1 MKKFGLCLIV
11 LCLFLLAGC
20 GPQGT
25 NQQGASD
32 GNYAVI
38 TDDRGKTVTLPQ
50 KPQRVVVLST
60 SLLNFADA
68 LDGTLVGRAAVKSE
82 DAALPEKYKDVP
94 DVGPVYSVSL
104 EKVTALQ
111 PDVVIGSTD
120 HHEKLAAQLE
130 DSGIPVILL
139 RTKTYDDV
147 KHNLDIMGQ
156 VYGKEDQAKAVDDK
170 LDTEIK
176 AITDTVPKDGQRIAI
191 IHATPSA
198 VSLELPTSIAGGIA
212 ELIHLQNVVASSAAG
227 GDNNRIPYSM
237 ESLVEANPDVIFLTS
252 MGSSDKI
259 EKRVKSDIESNSAW
273 SSLKA
278 VQSGRFYVL
287 PERYFLL
294 NPGLDYPKAVGYMAN
309 LVYPGVAPHE

>member
-1 MKKFGLCLIV
+1 MKKFGLCLPV
-11 LCLFLLAGC
+11 LCLLLLVGC
-20 GPQGT
+20 AP
-25 NQQGASD
+25 QGASQPKAS
-32 GNYAVI
+32 GENYAVI
-38 TDDRGKTVTLPQ
+38 SDDRGKAVTLPQ

-68 LDGTLVGRAAVKSE
+68 LDGNLVGRAAIKSE

-94 DVGPVYSVSL
+94 DVGPVYSISL

-147 KHNLDIMGQ
+147 KRNLDVMGK
-156 VYGKEDQAKAVDDK
+156 VYGKEKEAAAVDEK
-170 LDTEIK
+170 LDKDIK
-176 AITDTVPKDGQRIAI
+176 AITEAVPKAGQRIAI

-212 ELIHLQNVVASSAAG
+212 DLLHLQNIAAAPAG
-227 GDNNRIPYSM
+227 SENNRIPYSM

-259 EKRVKSDIESNSAW
+259 EKRIKSDIEGNPAW
-273 SSLKA
+273 ASLKA
-278 VQSGRFYVL
+278 VRSGRFYIL

-309 LVYPGVAPHE
+309 LVYPGVVPHE

>member
-1 MKKFGLCLIV
+1 M
-11 LCLFLLAGC
+11 
-20 GPQGT
+20 
-25 NQQGASD
+25 
-32 GNYAVI
+32 
-38 TDDRGKTVTLPQ
+38 
-50 KPQRVVVLST
+50 
-60 SLLNFADA
+60 
-68 LDGTLVGRAAVKSE
+68 
-82 DAALPEKYKDVP
+82 P

-104 EKVTALQ
+104 EKVTALE

-147 KHNLDIMGQ
+147 KHNLDVMGR
-156 VYGKEDQAKAVDDK
+156 VYGKEEQAKAVDEK

-176 AITDTVPKDGQRIAI
+176 AITDAVPKQGLRIAI

-212 ELIHLQNVVASSAAG
+212 DLLHLQNIAAAPAG
-227 GDNNRIPYSM
+227 SENNRIPYSM

-259 EKRVKSDIESNSAW
+259 EKRIKGDIESNRAW
-273 SSLKA
+273 ASLKA
-278 VQSGRFYVL
+278 VQSGRFYIL

-309 LVYPGVAPHE
+309 LVYPGVVPHE

>member
-1 MKKFGLCLIV
+1 MVTSGISMESIAKMMGHSNLRSTQV
-11 LCLFLLAGC
+11 
-20 GPQGT
+20 
-25 NQQGASD
+25 
-32 GNYAVI
+32 YAVI
-38 TDDRGKTVTLPQ
+38 TDDRGKSVTLPQ

-68 LDGTLVGRAAVKSE
+68 LDGSLVGRAAIKSE

-104 EKVTALQ
+104 EKVTALE

-147 KHNLDIMGQ
+147 KHNLDVMGR
-156 VYGKEDQAKAVDDK
+156 VYGKEEQAKAVDEK

-176 AITDTVPKDGQRIAI
+176 AITDAVPKQGLRIAI

-212 ELIHLQNVVASSAAG
+212 DLLHLQNIAAAPAG
-227 GDNNRIPYSM
+227 SENNRIPYSM

-259 EKRVKSDIESNSAW
+259 EKRIKGDIESNRAW
-273 SSLKA
+273 ASLKA
-278 VQSGRFYVL
+278 VQSGRFYIL

-309 LVYPGVAPHE
+309 LVYPGVVPHE

>member
-1 MKKFGLCLIV
+1 MKKFGLCLLV
-11 LCLFLLAGC
+11 LCLLLLVGC
-20 GPQGT
+20 GPQGVS
-25 NQQGASD
+25 QLKAS
-32 GNYAVI
+32 GENYAVI
-38 TDDRGKTVTLPQ
+38 NDDRGKAVTLPQ

-68 LDGTLVGRAAVKSE
+68 LDGNLVGRAAIKSE

-94 DVGPVYSVSL
+94 DVGPVYSISL

-147 KHNLDIMGQ
+147 KRNLDVMGK
-156 VYGKEDQAKAVDDK
+156 VYGKEKEAAAVDEK
-170 LDTEIK
+170 LDKDIK
-176 AITDTVPKDGQRIAI
+176 AITEAVPKAGQRIAI

-212 ELIHLQNVVASSAAG
+212 DLLHLQNIAAAPAG
-227 GDNNRIPYSM
+227 SENNRIPYSM

-259 EKRVKSDIESNSAW
+259 EKRIKSDIEGNPAW
-273 SSLKA
+273 ASLKA
-278 VQSGRFYVL
+278 VRSGRFYIL

-309 LVYPGVAPHE
+309 LVYPGVVSHE

>member
-1 MKKFGLCLIV
+1 MKKFGLCLLV
-11 LCLFLLAGC
+11 LCLLLLVGC
-20 GPQGT
+20 GPQG
-25 NQQGASD
+25 ASQLKAS
-32 GNYAVI
+32 GENYAVI
-38 TDDRGKTVTLPQ
+38 SDDRGKAVTLPQ

-68 LDGTLVGRAAVKSE
+68 LDGNLVGRAAIKSE

-94 DVGPVYSVSL
+94 DVGPVYSISL

-147 KHNLDIMGQ
+147 KRNLDVMGK
-156 VYGKEDQAKAVDDK
+156 VYGKEKEAAAVDEK
-170 LDTEIK
+170 LDKDIK
-176 AITDTVPKDGQRIAI
+176 AITEAVPKAGQRIAI

-212 ELIHLQNVVASSAAG
+212 DLLHLQNIAAAPAG
-227 GDNNRIPYSM
+227 SENNRIPYSM

-259 EKRVKSDIESNSAW
+259 EKRIKSDIEGNPAW
-273 SSLKA
+273 ASLQA
-278 VQSGRFYVL
+278 VRSGRFYIL

-309 LVYPGVAPHE
+309 LVYPGVVPHE

>member
-1 MKKFGLCLIV
+1 MKKFGLCLLV

-25 NQQGASD
+25 SQEKAS
-32 GNYAVI
+32 GENYAVI
-38 TDDRGKTVTLPQ
+38 TDDRGKSVTLPQ

-68 LDGTLVGRAAVKSE
+68 LDGSLVGRAAIKSE

-104 EKVTALQ
+104 EKVTALE

-147 KHNLDIMGQ
+147 KHNLDVMGR
-156 VYGKEDQAKAVDDK
+156 VYGKEEQAKAVDEK

-176 AITDTVPKDGQRIAI
+176 AITDAVPKQGLRIAI

-212 ELIHLQNVVASSAAG
+212 DLLHLQNIAAAPAG
-227 GDNNRIPYSM
+227 SENNRIPYSM

-252 MGSSDKI
+252 LGSSDKI
-259 EKRVKSDIESNSAW
+259 EKRIKGDIESNRAW
-273 SSLKA
+273 ASLKA
-278 VQSGRFYVL
+278 VQSGRFYIL

-309 LVYPGVAPHE
+309 LVYPGVVPHE

>member
-1 MKKFGLCLIV
+1 MKKFGLCLLV

-25 NQQGASD
+25 SQEKAS
-32 GNYAVI
+32 GENYAVI
-38 TDDRGKTVTLPQ
+38 TDDRGKSVTLPQ

-68 LDGTLVGRAAVKSE
+68 LDGSLVGRAAIKSE

-94 DVGPVYSVSL
+94 DVGPVYRVSL
-104 EKVTALQ
+104 EKVTALE

-147 KHNLDIMGQ
+147 KHNLDVMGR
-156 VYGKEDQAKAVDDK
+156 VYGKEEQAKAVDEK

-176 AITDTVPKDGQRIAI
+176 AITDAVPKQGLRIAI

-212 ELIHLQNVVASSAAG
+212 DLLHLQNIAAAPAG
-227 GDNNRIPYSM
+227 SENNRIPYSM

-259 EKRVKSDIESNSAW
+259 EKRIKGDIESNRAW
-273 SSLKA
+273 ASLKA
-278 VQSGRFYVL
+278 VQSGRFYIL

-309 LVYPGVAPHE
+309 LVYPGVVPHE

>member
-1 MKKFGLCLIV
+1 MKKFGSCLLV
-11 LCLFLLAGC
+11 LCLLLLAGC

-25 NQQGASD
+25 SPEKASG

-38 TDDRGKTVTLPQ
+38 TDDRGKAVILPQ

-68 LDGTLVGRAAVKSE
+68 LDGSLVGRAAIKSE

-104 EKVTALQ
+104 EKVTALG

-147 KHNLDIMGQ
+147 KRNLDVMGK
-156 VYGKEDQAKAVDDK
+156 VYGKEKEAAAVDEK

-176 AITDTVPKDGQRIAI
+176 VITDAVPKEGQRIAI

-212 ELIHLQNVVASSAAG
+212 DLLHLQNIAAAPAG
-227 GDNNRIPYSM
+227 SENNRIPYSM

-252 MGSSDKI
+252 MGSSDQI
-259 EKRVKSDIESNSAW
+259 EKRIKGDIESNPAW
-273 SSLKA
+273 ASLKA
-278 VQSGRFYVL
+278 VRSGRFYIL

>member
-1 MKKFGLCLIV
+1 MKKFGLCLLV

-25 NQQGASD
+25 SQEKAS
-32 GNYAVI
+32 GENYAVI
-38 TDDRGKTVTLPQ
+38 TDDRGKSVTLPQ

-68 LDGTLVGRAAVKSE
+68 LDGSLVGRAAIKSE

-104 EKVTALQ
+104 EKVTALE

-147 KHNLDIMGQ
+147 KHNLDVMGR
-156 VYGKEDQAKAVDDK
+156 VYGKEEQAKAVDEK

-176 AITDTVPKDGQRIAI
+176 AITDAVPKQGLRIAI

-212 ELIHLQNVVASSAAG
+212 DLLHLQNIAAAPAG
-227 GDNNRIPYSM
+227 SENNRIPYSM

-259 EKRVKSDIESNSAW
+259 EKRIKGDIESNPAW
-273 SSLKA
+273 ASLRA
-278 VQSGRFYVL
+278 VQAGRFYLL

-294 NPGLDYPKAVGYMAN
+294 NPGRDYPKAVGYMAN
-309 LVYPGVAPHE
+309 LVYPGVVPHE

>member
-1 MKKFGLCLIV
+1 VKKFGLCLLV
-11 LCLFLLAGC
+11 LCLLLLAGC
-20 GPQGT
+20 GPQG
-25 NQQGASD
+25 ASQPKAS
-32 GNYAVI
+32 GENYSVI
-38 TDDRGKTVTLPQ
+38 NDDRGKAVTLPQ

-68 LDGTLVGRAAVKSE
+68 LDGNLVGRAAIKSE

-94 DVGPVYSVSL
+94 DVGPVYSISL

-147 KHNLDIMGQ
+147 KRNLDVMGK
-156 VYGKEDQAKAVDDK
+156 VYGKEKEAAAVDEK
-170 LDTEIK
+170 LDKDIK
-176 AITDTVPKDGQRIAI
+176 AITEAVPKAGQRIAI

-212 ELIHLQNVVASSAAG
+212 DLLHLQNIAAAPAG
-227 GDNNRIPYSM
+227 SENNRIPYSM

-259 EKRVKSDIESNSAW
+259 EKRIKSDIEGNPAW
-273 SSLKA
+273 ASLKA
-278 VQSGRFYVL
+278 VRSGRFYIL

-309 LVYPGVAPHE
+309 LVYPGVVPHE

>member
-1 MKKFGLCLIV
+1 MKKFGLCLLV
-11 LCLFLLAGC
+11 LCLLLLVGC
-20 GPQGT
+20 AP
-25 NQQGASD
+25 QGASQPKAS
-32 GNYAVI
+32 GENYAVI
-38 TDDRGKTVTLPQ
+38 SDDRGKAVTLPQ

-68 LDGTLVGRAAVKSE
+68 LDGNLVGRAAIKSE

-94 DVGPVYSVSL
+94 DVGPVYSISL

-147 KHNLDIMGQ
+147 KRNLDVMGK
-156 VYGKEDQAKAVDDK
+156 VYGKEKEAASVDEK
-170 LDTEIK
+170 LDKDIK
-176 AITDTVPKDGQRIAI
+176 AITEAVPKAGQRIAI

-212 ELIHLQNVVASSAAG
+212 DLLHLQNIAAAPAG
-227 GDNNRIPYSM
+227 SENNRIPYSM

-259 EKRVKSDIESNSAW
+259 EKRIKSDIEGNPAW
-273 SSLKA
+273 ASLKA
-278 VQSGRFYVL
+278 VRSGRFYIL

-309 LVYPGVAPHE
+309 LVYPGVVPHE

>member
-1 MKKFGLCLIV
+1 MKKFGLCLLV
-11 LCLFLLAGC
+11 LCLLFLAGC
-20 GPQGT
+20 GPQGVS
-25 NQQGASD
+25 QPKAS
-32 GNYAVI
+32 GENYAVI
-38 TDDRGKTVTLPQ
+38 NDDRGKAVTLPQ

-68 LDGTLVGRAAVKSE
+68 LDGSLVGRAAIKSE

-104 EKVTALQ
+104 EKVTALG

-147 KHNLDIMGQ
+147 KHNLDVMGR
-156 VYGKEDQAKAVDDK
+156 VYGKEEQAKAVDEK

-176 AITDTVPKDGQRIAI
+176 AITDAVPKQGLRIAI

-212 ELIHLQNVVASSAAG
+212 DLLHLQNIAAAPAG
-227 GDNNRIPYSM
+227 SENNRIPYSM

-259 EKRVKSDIESNSAW
+259 EKRIKGDIESNRAW
-273 SSLKA
+273 ASLKA
-278 VQSGRFYVL
+278 VQSGRFYIL

-309 LVYPGVAPHE
+309 LVYPGVVPHE

>member
-1 MKKFGLCLIV
+1 MKKFGLCLLV
-11 LCLFLLAGC
+11 LCLLLLVGC
-20 GPQGT
+20 AP
-25 NQQGASD
+25 QGASQPKAS
-32 GNYAVI
+32 GENYAVI
-38 TDDRGKTVTLPQ
+38 SDDRGKAVTLPQ

-68 LDGTLVGRAAVKSE
+68 LDGNLVGRAAIKSE

-94 DVGPVYSVSL
+94 DVGPVYSISL

-147 KHNLDIMGQ
+147 KRNLDVMGK
-156 VYGKEDQAKAVDDK
+156 VYGKEKEAAAVDEK
-170 LDTEIK
+170 LDKDIK
-176 AITDTVPKDGQRIAI
+176 AITEAVPKAGQRIAI

-212 ELIHLQNVVASSAAG
+212 DLLHLQNIAAAPAG
-227 GDNNRIPYSM
+227 SENNRIPYSM

-259 EKRVKSDIESNSAW
+259 EKRIKSDIEGTPAW
-273 SSLKA
+273 ASLKA
-278 VQSGRFYVL
+278 VRSGRFYIL

-309 LVYPGVAPHE
+309 LVYPGVVPHE

>member
-1 MKKFGLCLIV
+1 MEKFGLCLLV

-25 NQQGASD
+25 SQEKAS
-32 GNYAVI
+32 GENYAVI
-38 TDDRGKTVTLPQ
+38 TDDRGKSVTLPQ

-68 LDGTLVGRAAVKSE
+68 LDGSLVGRAAIKSE

-104 EKVTALQ
+104 EKVTALE

-147 KHNLDIMGQ
+147 KHNLDVMGR
-156 VYGKEDQAKAVDDK
+156 VYGKEEQAKAVDEK

-176 AITDTVPKDGQRIAI
+176 AITDAVPKQGLRIAI

-212 ELIHLQNVVASSAAG
+212 DLLHLQNIAAAPAG
-227 GDNNRIPYSM
+227 SENNRIPYSM

-259 EKRVKSDIESNSAW
+259 EKRIKGDIESNRAW
-273 SSLKA
+273 ASLKA
-278 VQSGRFYVL
+278 VQSGRFYIL

-309 LVYPGVAPHE
+309 LVYPGVVPHE

>member
-1 MKKFGLCLIV
+1 MKKFGLCLLV
-11 LCLFLLAGC
+11 LCLLLLVGC
-20 GPQGT
+20 AH
-25 NQQGASD
+25 QGASQPKAS
-32 GNYAVI
+32 GENYAVI
-38 TDDRGKTVTLPQ
+38 SDDRGKAVTLPQ

-68 LDGTLVGRAAVKSE
+68 LDGNLVGRAAIKSE

-94 DVGPVYSVSL
+94 DVGPVYSISL

-147 KHNLDIMGQ
+147 KRNLDVMGK
-156 VYGKEDQAKAVDDK
+156 VYGKEKEAAAVDEK
-170 LDTEIK
+170 LDKDIK
-176 AITDTVPKDGQRIAI
+176 AITEAVPKAGQRIAI

-212 ELIHLQNVVASSAAG
+212 DLLHLQNIAAAPAG
-227 GDNNRIPYSM
+227 SENNRIPYSM

-259 EKRVKSDIESNSAW
+259 EKRIKSDIEGNPAW
-273 SSLKA
+273 ASLKA
-278 VQSGRFYVL
+278 VRSGRFYIL

-309 LVYPGVAPHE
+309 LVYPGVVPHE

>member
-1 MKKFGLCLIV
+1 MKKFGLCLLV

-25 NQQGASD
+25 SQEKAS
-32 GNYAVI
+32 GENYAVI
-38 TDDRGKTVTLPQ
+38 PDDRGKSVTLPQ

-68 LDGTLVGRAAVKSE
+68 LDGSLVGRAAIKSE

-104 EKVTALQ
+104 EKVTALE

-147 KHNLDIMGQ
+147 KHNLDVMGR
-156 VYGKEDQAKAVDDK
+156 VYGKEEQAKAVDEK

-176 AITDTVPKDGQRIAI
+176 AITDAVPKQGLRIAI

-212 ELIHLQNVVASSAAG
+212 DLLHLQNIAAAPAG
-227 GDNNRIPYSM
+227 SENNRIPYSM

-259 EKRVKSDIESNSAW
+259 EKRIKGDIESNPAW
-273 SSLKA
+273 ASLRA
-278 VQSGRFYVL
+278 VQSGRFYIL

-309 LVYPGVAPHE
+309 LVYPGVVPHE

>member
-1 MKKFGLCLIV
+1 MLV

-25 NQQGASD
+25 SQEKAS
-32 GNYAVI
+32 GENYAVI
-38 TDDRGKTVTLPQ
+38 TDDRGKSVTLPQ

-68 LDGTLVGRAAVKSE
+68 LDGSLVGRAAIKSE

-104 EKVTALQ
+104 EKVTALE

-147 KHNLDIMGQ
+147 KHNLDVMGR
-156 VYGKEDQAKAVDDK
+156 VYGKEEQAKAVDEK

-176 AITDTVPKDGQRIAI
+176 AITDAVPKQGLRIAI

-212 ELIHLQNVVASSAAG
+212 DLLHLQNIAAAPAG
-227 GDNNRIPYSM
+227 SENNRIPYSM

-259 EKRVKSDIESNSAW
+259 EKRIKGDIESNPAW
-273 SSLKA
+273 ASLRA
-278 VQSGRFYVL
+278 VQSGRFYIL

-309 LVYPGVAPHE
+309 LVYPGVVPHE

>member
-1 MKKFGLCLIV
+1 MSQLK
-11 LCLFLLAGC
+11 
-20 GPQGT
+20 
-25 NQQGASD
+25 AS
-32 GNYAVI
+32 GENYAVI
-38 TDDRGKTVTLPQ
+38 NDDRGKAVTLPQ

-68 LDGTLVGRAAVKSE
+68 LDGNLVGRAAIKSE

-94 DVGPVYSVSL
+94 DVGPVYSISL

-147 KHNLDIMGQ
+147 KRNLDVMGK
-156 VYGKEDQAKAVDDK
+156 VYGKEKEAAAVDEK
-170 LDTEIK
+170 LDKDIK
-176 AITDTVPKDGQRIAI
+176 AITEAVPKAGQRIAI

-212 ELIHLQNVVASSAAG
+212 DLLHLQNIAAAPAG
-227 GDNNRIPYSM
+227 SENNRIPYSM

-259 EKRVKSDIESNSAW
+259 EKRIKSDIEGNPAW
-273 SSLKA
+273 ASLKA
-278 VQSGRFYVL
+278 VRSGRFYIL

-309 LVYPGVAPHE
+309 LVYPGVVSHE

>member
-1 MKKFGLCLIV
+1 
-11 LCLFLLAGC
+11 
-20 GPQGT
+20 
-25 NQQGASD
+25 
-32 GNYAVI
+32 
-38 TDDRGKTVTLPQ
+38 
-50 KPQRVVVLST
+50 
-60 SLLNFADA
+60 ADA
-68 LDGTLVGRAAVKSE
+68 LDGSLVGRAAIKSE

-147 KHNLDIMGQ
+147 KHNLVVMGK
-156 VYGKEDQAKAVDDK
+156 VYGKEKEAAAVDEK

-176 AITDTVPKDGQRIAI
+176 AITDAVPKEGQRIAI

-212 ELIHLQNVVASSAAG
+212 DLLHLQNIAAAPAG
-227 GDNNRIPYSM
+227 SENNRIPYSM

-259 EKRVKSDIESNSAW
+259 EKRIKGDIESNPAW
-273 SSLKA
+273 ASLKA
-278 VQSGRFYVL
+278 VQSGRFYIL

-309 LVYPGVAPHE
+309 LVYPGVIPHE

>member
-1 MKKFGLCLIV
+1 MKKFGLCLLV
-11 LCLFLLAGC
+11 LCLLLLVGC
-20 GPQGT
+20 AP
-25 NQQGASD
+25 QGASQPKAS
-32 GNYAVI
+32 GENYAVI
-38 TDDRGKTVTLPQ
+38 SDDRGKAVTLPQ

-68 LDGTLVGRAAVKSE
+68 LDGNLVGRAAIKSE

-94 DVGPVYSVSL
+94 DVGPVYSISL

-147 KHNLDIMGQ
+147 KRNLDVMGK
-156 VYGKEDQAKAVDDK
+156 VYGKDKEAAAVDEK
-170 LDTEIK
+170 LDKDIK
-176 AITDTVPKDGQRIAI
+176 AITEAVPKAGQRIAI

-212 ELIHLQNVVASSAAG
+212 DLLHLQNIAAAPAG
-227 GDNNRIPYSM
+227 SENNRIPYSM

-259 EKRVKSDIESNSAW
+259 EKRIKSDIEGNPAW
-273 SSLKA
+273 ASLKA
-278 VQSGRFYVL
+278 VRSGRFYIL

-309 LVYPGVAPHE
+309 LVYPGVVPHE

>member
-1 MKKFGLCLIV
+1 MKKFGLCLLV
-11 LCLFLLAGC
+11 LCLLLLVGC
-20 GPQGT
+20 GPQG
-25 NQQGASD
+25 ASEPKTS
-32 GNYAVI
+32 GENYAVI
-38 TDDRGKTVTLPQ
+38 TDDRGKAVTLPQ

-68 LDGTLVGRAAVKSE
+68 LDGSLVGRAAIKSE

-120 HHEKLAAQLE
+120 HHENLAAQLE

-147 KHNLDIMGQ
+147 KHNLDVMGK
-156 VYGKEDQAKAVDDK
+156 VYGKEKEAAAVDEK
-170 LDTEIK
+170 LDTAIK
-176 AITDTVPKDGQRIAI
+176 AITDAVPKEGQRIAI

-212 ELIHLQNVVASSAAG
+212 DLLHLQNIAAAPAG
-227 GDNNRIPYSM
+227 SENNRIPYSM

-259 EKRVKSDIESNSAW
+259 EKRIKGDIESNPAW
-273 SSLKA
+273 ASLNA
-278 VQSGRFYVL
+278 VKSGRFYIL

-309 LVYPGVAPHE
+309 LVYPGVVPHE

>member
-1 MKKFGLCLIV
+1 VKKFGLCLLV

-25 NQQGASD
+25 SQEKAS
-32 GNYAVI
+32 GENYAVI
-38 TDDRGKTVTLPQ
+38 TDDRGKSVTLPQ

-68 LDGTLVGRAAVKSE
+68 LDGSLVGRAAIKSE

-104 EKVTALQ
+104 EKVTALE

-147 KHNLDIMGQ
+147 KHNLDVMGR
-156 VYGKEDQAKAVDDK
+156 VYGKEEQAKAVDEK

-176 AITDTVPKDGQRIAI
+176 AITDAVPKQGLRIAI

-212 ELIHLQNVVASSAAG
+212 DLLHLQNIAAAPAG
-227 GDNNRIPYSM
+227 SENNRIPYSM

-259 EKRVKSDIESNSAW
+259 EKRIKGDIESNRAW
-273 SSLKA
+273 ASLKA
-278 VQSGRFYVL
+278 VQSGRFYIL

-309 LVYPGVAPHE
+309 LVYPGVVPHE

>member
-1 MKKFGLCLIV
+1 MKKFGLCLLV
-11 LCLFLLAGC
+11 LCLLLLVGC
-20 GPQGT
+20 AP
-25 NQQGASD
+25 QGASQPKAS
-32 GNYAVI
+32 GENYAVI
-38 TDDRGKTVTLPQ
+38 SDDRGKAVTLPQ

-68 LDGTLVGRAAVKSE
+68 LDGNLVGRAAIKSE

-94 DVGPVYSVSL
+94 DVGPVYSISL

-147 KHNLDIMGQ
+147 KRNLDVMGKD
-156 VYGKEDQAKAVDDK
+156 YGKENEAAAVDEILDK
-170 LDTEIK
+170 DIK
-176 AITDTVPKDGQRIAI
+176 AITEAVPKAGQRIAI

-212 ELIHLQNVVASSAAG
+212 DLLHLQNIAAAPAG
-227 GDNNRIPYSM
+227 SENNRIPYSM

-259 EKRVKSDIESNSAW
+259 EKRIKSDIEGNPAW
-273 SSLKA
+273 ASLKA
-278 VQSGRFYVL
+278 VRSGRFYIL

-309 LVYPGVAPHE
+309 LVYPGVVPHE

>member
-1 MKKFGLCLIV
+1 M
-11 LCLFLLAGC
+11 
-20 GPQGT
+20 
-25 NQQGASD
+25 
-32 GNYAVI
+32 
-38 TDDRGKTVTLPQ
+38 PQ

-68 LDGTLVGRAAVKSE
+68 LDGSLVGRAAIKSE

-104 EKVTALQ
+104 EKVTALE

-147 KHNLDIMGQ
+147 KHNLDVMGR
-156 VYGKEDQAKAVDDK
+156 VYGKEEQAKAVDEK

-176 AITDTVPKDGQRIAI
+176 AITDAVPKQGLRIAI

-212 ELIHLQNVVASSAAG
+212 DLLHLQNIAAAPAG
-227 GDNNRIPYSM
+227 SENNRIPYSM

-259 EKRVKSDIESNSAW
+259 EKRIKGDIESNRAW
-273 SSLKA
+273 ASLKA
-278 VQSGRFYVL
+278 VQSGRFYIL

-309 LVYPGVAPHE
+309 LVYPGVVPHE

>member
-1 MKKFGLCLIV
+1 MKKFGLCLLV

-25 NQQGASD
+25 SQEKAS
-32 GNYAVI
+32 GENYAVI
-38 TDDRGKTVTLPQ
+38 TDDRGKAVTLPQ

-68 LDGTLVGRAAVKSE
+68 LDGSLVGRAAIKSE

-104 EKVTALQ
+104 EKVTALE

-147 KHNLDIMGQ
+147 KHNLDVMGR
-156 VYGKEDQAKAVDDK
+156 VYGKEEQAKAVDEK

-176 AITDTVPKDGQRIAI
+176 AITDAVPKQGLRIAI

-212 ELIHLQNVVASSAAG
+212 DLLHLQNIAAAPAG
-227 GDNNRIPYSM
+227 SENNRIPYSM

-259 EKRVKSDIESNSAW
+259 EKRIKGDIESNPAW
-273 SSLKA
+273 ASLRA
-278 VQSGRFYVL
+278 VQSGRFYIL

-309 LVYPGVAPHE
+309 LVYPGVVPHE

>member
-1 MKKFGLCLIV
+1 MKKFGLCLLV

-25 NQQGASD
+25 SQEKAS
-32 GNYAVI
+32 GEHYAVI
-38 TDDRGKTVTLPQ
+38 TDDRGKSVTLPQ

-68 LDGTLVGRAAVKSE
+68 LDGSLVGRAAIKSE

-94 DVGPVYSVSL
+94 DVGLVYSVSL
-104 EKVTALQ
+104 EKVTALA

-147 KHNLDIMGQ
+147 KRNLVVMGT
-156 VYGKEDQAKAVDDK
+156 VYGKEDQAAAVDEK

-176 AITDTVPKDGQRIAI
+176 AITDAVPKQGLRIAI

-212 ELIHLQNVVASSAAG
+212 ELLHLQNVVSPSTSG

-259 EKRVKSDIESNSAW
+259 EKRIKGDIESNPAW
-273 SSLKA
+273 ASLKA
-278 VQSGRFYVL
+278 VQSGRFYIL

-309 LVYPGVAPHE
+309 LVYPGVVPHE

>member
-1 MKKFGLCLIV
+1 VKKFGLCLLV
-11 LCLFLLAGC
+11 LCLLLLVGC
-20 GPQGT
+20 GPQG
-25 NQQGASD
+25 ASQLKAS
-32 GNYAVI
+32 GENYAVI
-38 TDDRGKTVTLPQ
+38 SDDRGKAVTLPQ

-68 LDGTLVGRAAVKSE
+68 LDGNLVGRAAIKSE

-94 DVGPVYSVSL
+94 DVGPVYSISL

-147 KHNLDIMGQ
+147 KRNLDVMGK
-156 VYGKEDQAKAVDDK
+156 VYGKEKEAAAVDEK
-170 LDTEIK
+170 LDKDIK
-176 AITDTVPKDGQRIAI
+176 AITEAVPKAGQRIAI

-212 ELIHLQNVVASSAAG
+212 DLLHLQNIAAAPAG
-227 GDNNRIPYSM
+227 SENNRIPYSM

-259 EKRVKSDIESNSAW
+259 EKRIKSDIEGNPAW
-273 SSLKA
+273 ASLQA
-278 VQSGRFYVL
+278 VRSGRFYIL

-309 LVYPGVAPHE
+309 LVYPGVVPHE

>member
-1 MKKFGLCLIV
+1 MKKFGLCLLV
-11 LCLFLLAGC
+11 LCLLLLAGC
-20 GPQGT
+20 GPQG
-25 NQQGASD
+25 ASAPKASG

-38 TDDRGKTVTLPQ
+38 TDDRGKAVTLPQ

-68 LDGTLVGRAAVKSE
+68 LDGSLVGRAAIKSE

-104 EKVTALQ
+104 EKVTALE

-147 KHNLDIMGQ
+147 KHNLDVMGK
-156 VYGKEDQAKAVDDK
+156 VYGKEEQAKAVDEK

-176 AITDTVPKDGQRIAI
+176 AITDTVPKQGLRIAI

-212 ELIHLQNVVASSAAG
+212 DLLHLQNIAAAPAG
-227 GDNNRIPYSM
+227 SENNRIPYSM

-259 EKRVKSDIESNSAW
+259 EKRIKSDIESNPAW
-273 SSLKA
+273 ASLKA
-278 VQSGRFYVL
+278 VQSGRFYIL

-309 LVYPGVAPHE
+309 LVYPGVVPHE

>member
-1 MKKFGLCLIV
+1 MSARPLS
-11 LCLFLLAGC
+11 LAPC
-20 GPQGT
+20 RLRS
-25 NQQGASD
+25 QGASEPKTS
-32 GNYAVI
+32 GENYAVI
-38 TDDRGKTVTLPQ
+38 TDDRGKAVTLPQ

-68 LDGTLVGRAAVKSE
+68 LDAVSSKGRHQVE

-104 EKVTALQ
+104 EKVTALG

-147 KHNLDIMGQ
+147 KHNLDVMGK
-156 VYGKEDQAKAVDDK
+156 VYGKEKEAAAVDEK

-176 AITDTVPKDGQRIAI
+176 AITDAVPKEGQRIAI

-212 ELIHLQNVVASSAAG
+212 DLLHLQNIAAAPAG
-227 GDNNRIPYSM
+227 SENNRIPYSM

-252 MGSSDKI
+252 MIIGQD
-259 EKRVKSDIESNSAW
+259 
-273 SSLKA
+273 
-278 VQSGRFYVL
+278 
-287 PERYFLL
+287 
-294 NPGLDYPKAVGYMAN
+294 
-309 LVYPGVAPHE
+309 

>member
-1 MKKFGLCLIV
+1 MKKFGLCLLV
-11 LCLFLLAGC
+11 LCLLLLVGC
-20 GPQGT
+20 GPQG
-25 NQQGASD
+25 ASAPKAS
-32 GNYAVI
+32 GENYAVI
-38 TDDRGKTVTLPQ
+38 TDDRGKAVTLPQ

-68 LDGTLVGRAAVKSE
+68 LDGSLVGRAAIKSE

-104 EKVTALQ
+104 EKVTALE

-120 HHEKLAAQLE
+120 HHEKLVAQLE

-147 KHNLDIMGQ
+147 KHNLDVMGK
-156 VYGKEDQAKAVDDK
+156 VYGKEEQAKAVDEK
-170 LDTEIK
+170 LDTAIK
-176 AITDTVPKDGQRIAI
+176 AITDAVPKQGLRIAI

-212 ELIHLQNVVASSAAG
+212 DLLHLQNIAVAPAG
-227 GDNNRIPYSM
+227 SENNRIPYSM

-259 EKRVKSDIESNSAW
+259 EKRIKSDIESNPAW
-273 SSLKA
+273 ASLKA
-278 VQSGRFYVL
+278 VRSGRFYIL

-309 LVYPGVAPHE
+309 LVYPGVVPHE

>member
-1 MKKFGLCLIV
+1 MKKFGLCLLV

-20 GPQGT
+20 GPQKTAPSG
-25 NQQGASD
+25 GSD
-32 GNYAVI
+32 GSYAVI
-38 TDDRGKTVTLPQ
+38 TDDRGKTVPLVQ

-68 LDGTLVGRAAVKSE
+68 LDGTLVGRAAIKSE
-82 DAALPEKYKDVP
+82 DAALPEKYQDVP

-104 EKVTALQ
+104 EKVASLR

-147 KHNLDIMGQ
+147 KRNLDVLSK
-156 VYGKEDQAKAVDDK
+156 VYGKEQAAAALEER
-170 LDTEIK
+170 LDGEVK
-176 AITDTVPKDGQRIAI
+176 AITDAVPKDGMRIAI

-212 ELIHLQNVVASSAAG
+212 ELLHLQNVVTTAAG

-252 MGSSDKI
+252 MGASDKI
-259 EKRVKSDIESNSAW
+259 EKRIKGDIETNPAW
-273 SSLKA
+273 ASLKA
-278 VQSGRFYVL
+278 VQTGRFYVL

-309 LVYPGVAPHE
+309 LVYPGVVPHE

>member
-1 MKKFGLCLIV
+1 MKKFGLCLLV

-25 NQQGASD
+25 SQEKAS
-32 GNYAVI
+32 GENYAVI
-38 TDDRGKTVTLPQ
+38 TDDRGKSVTLPQ

-68 LDGTLVGRAAVKSE
+68 LDGSLVGRAAIKSE

-104 EKVTALQ
+104 EKVTALE

-147 KHNLDIMGQ
+147 KHNLDVMGR
-156 VYGKEDQAKAVDDK
+156 VYGKEEQAKAVDEK

-176 AITDTVPKDGQRIAI
+176 AITDAVPKQGLRIAI

-212 ELIHLQNVVASSAAG
+212 DLLHLQNIAAAPAG
-227 GDNNRIPYSM
+227 SENNRIPYSM

-259 EKRVKSDIESNSAW
+259 EKRIKSDIESNRAW
-273 SSLKA
+273 ASLKA
-278 VQSGRFYVL
+278 VQSGRFYIL

-309 LVYPGVAPHE
+309 LVYPGVVPHE

>member
-1 MKKFGLCLIV
+1 MKKFGLCLLV

-25 NQQGASD
+25 SQEKAS
-32 GNYAVI
+32 GENYAVI
-38 TDDRGKTVTLPQ
+38 TDDRGKSVTLPQ

-68 LDGTLVGRAAVKSE
+68 LDGSLVGRAAIKSE
-82 DAALPEKYKDVP
+82 HAALPEKYKDVP

-104 EKVTALQ
+104 EKVTALE

-147 KHNLDIMGQ
+147 KHNLDVMGR
-156 VYGKEDQAKAVDDK
+156 VYGKEEQAKAVDEK

-176 AITDTVPKDGQRIAI
+176 AITDAVPKQGLRIAI

-212 ELIHLQNVVASSAAG
+212 DLLHLQNIAAAPAG
-227 GDNNRIPYSM
+227 SENNRIPYSM

-259 EKRVKSDIESNSAW
+259 EKRIKGDIESNRAW
-273 SSLKA
+273 ASLKA
-278 VQSGRFYVL
+278 VQSGRFYIL

-309 LVYPGVAPHE
+309 LVYPGVVPHE

>member
-1 MKKFGLCLIV
+1 M
-11 LCLFLLAGC
+11 
-20 GPQGT
+20 
-25 NQQGASD
+25 
-32 GNYAVI
+32 
-38 TDDRGKTVTLPQ
+38 
-50 KPQRVVVLST
+50 
-60 SLLNFADA
+60 
-68 LDGTLVGRAAVKSE
+68 
-82 DAALPEKYKDVP
+82 
-94 DVGPVYSVSL
+94 GPVYSISL

-147 KHNLDIMGQ
+147 KRNLDVMGK
-156 VYGKEDQAKAVDDK
+156 VYGKEKEAAAVDEK
-170 LDTEIK
+170 LDKDIK
-176 AITDTVPKDGQRIAI
+176 AITEAVPKAGQRIAI

-212 ELIHLQNVVASSAAG
+212 DLLHLQNIAAAPAG
-227 GDNNRIPYSM
+227 SENNRIPYSM

-259 EKRVKSDIESNSAW
+259 EKRIKSDIEGNPAW
-273 SSLKA
+273 ASLKA
-278 VQSGRFYVL
+278 VRSGRFYIL

-309 LVYPGVAPHE
+309 LVYPGVVSHE

>member
-1 MKKFGLCLIV
+1 MKKFGLCLLV
-11 LCLFLLAGC
+11 LCLLLLVGC
-20 GPQGT
+20 AP
-25 NQQGASD
+25 QGASQPKAS
-32 GNYAVI
+32 GENYAVI
-38 TDDRGKTVTLPQ
+38 SDDRGKAVTLPQ

-68 LDGTLVGRAAVKSE
+68 LDGNLVGRAAIKSE

-94 DVGPVYSVSL
+94 DVGPVYSISL

-147 KHNLDIMGQ
+147 KRNLDVMGK
-156 VYGKEDQAKAVDDK
+156 VYGKEKEAAAVDEK
-170 LDTEIK
+170 LDKDIK
-176 AITDTVPKDGQRIAI
+176 AITEAVPKAGQRIAI

-212 ELIHLQNVVASSAAG
+212 DLLHLQNIAAAPAG
-227 GDNNRIPYSM
+227 SENKRIPYSM

-259 EKRVKSDIESNSAW
+259 EKRIKSDIEGNPAW
-273 SSLKA
+273 ASLKA
-278 VQSGRFYVL
+278 VRSGRFYIL

-309 LVYPGVAPHE
+309 LVYPGVVPHE

>member
-1 MKKFGLCLIV
+1 MKKFGLCLLV

-25 NQQGASD
+25 SQEKAS
-32 GNYAVI
+32 GENYAVI
-38 TDDRGKTVTLPQ
+38 TDDRGKSVTLPQ

-68 LDGTLVGRAAVKSE
+68 LDGSLVGRAAIKSE

-104 EKVTALQ
+104 EKVTALE

-147 KHNLDIMGQ
+147 KHNLDVMGR
-156 VYGKEDQAKAVDDK
+156 VYGKEEQAKAVDEK

-176 AITDTVPKDGQRIAI
+176 AITDAVPKQGLRIAI

-212 ELIHLQNVVASSAAG
+212 DLLHLQNIAAAPAG
-227 GDNNRIPYSM
+227 SENNRIPYSM

-259 EKRVKSDIESNSAW
+259 EKRIKGDIESNRAW
-273 SSLKA
+273 ASLKA
-278 VQSGRFYVL
+278 VQSGRFYIL

-309 LVYPGVAPHE
+309 LVYPGVVPHE